1 MIVGT
6 RRWISSRHSA
16 NTRSPFSY
24 GSSMSPLFACE
35 RTQREHRALARAGEA
50 LDQLARLLLGH
61 RDDEIGLLEHLGM
74 PLEVGRRRFVADVD
88 ADFAQRHPRVE
99 RDQRAVARVRRDARR
114 GDRDVVIEAERV
126 EFAAQD
132 MLGHHAARGVGGA
145 DKQDGTKA
153 RLTRSRAFG
162 FLLSRQKSTRPRPS
176 PRPCSPSWSR
186 PWRALP

>member
-16 NTRSPFSY
+16 NTMSPFSY
-24 GSSMSPLFACE
+24 GSSISPRLACE
-35 RTQREHRALARAGEA
+35 RSQREHRPLLRAGESF
-50 LDQLARLLLGH
+50 DQFARLLLRH

-74 PLEVGRRRFVADVD
+74 PLEVGRGRLVADID
-88 ADFAQRHPRVE
+88 TDFAQRHPRVE
-99 RDQRAVARVRRDARR
+99 RYQRAVASVRRDAGRI
-114 GDRDVVIEAERV
+114 DRDVVIEAERV
-126 EFAAQD
+126 EFAPQD
-132 MLGHHAARGVGGA
+132 MLGHHAARGVRGA

-176 PRPCSPSWSR
+176 PRPCSPSW
-186 PWRALP
+186 